1 MVYVFSPINMSTG
14 QGTIHL
20 HSLNTDNTDNA
31 SIDRSQIMSEA
42 SSLSFVSSA
51 LSPPTSTLKFPT
63 LGSYIRPTVGTPHKG
78 KQHTTRWSRHEQQ
91 RLTLCD
97 CVALQGLV
105 QSASQ
110 LLWPSLALS
119 GKGGNKI
126 TILRNA

>member
-1 MVYVFSPINMSTG
+1 
-14 QGTIHL
+14 
-20 HSLNTDNTDNA
+20 
-31 SIDRSQIMSEA
+31 MSEA

-63 LGSYIRPTVGTPHKG
+63 LGSHVWPTVRKPGKG
-78 KQHTTRWSRHEQQ
+78 QQHTTRYSRHKQQ

-110 LLWPSLALS
+110 LLWPSWALS
-119 GKGGNKI
+119 GKGGNEI
-126 TILRNA
+126 TTLQNAQMAER